1 MGSIRFI
8 RAELHS
14 HPRCPLSLCAG
25 GRYPDDRALDPN
37 RPTGIEQPDRH
48 RNVVTQFAGAIGAN
62 EYPAVANKGHVC
74 PA

>member
-1 MGSIRFI
+1 MRSIRFI

-14 HPRCPLSLCAG
+14 HARCPPSLRAG
-25 GRYPDDRALDPN
+25 GRYPDDRALDPD

-48 RNVVTQFAGAIGAN
+48 RDVVTQFVGAVGAN
-62 EYPAVANKGHVC
+62 EHTAVADEGHVC